1 MASRLR
7 APGGRPGFDSWAWG
21 WATKAVAL
29 LGIVRKR
36 FLS

>member
-7 APGGRPGFDSWAWG
+7 ALRGRPGFDSWAG
-21 WATKAVAL
+21 GGATMVVACSEN
-29 LGIVRKR
+29 VRKR